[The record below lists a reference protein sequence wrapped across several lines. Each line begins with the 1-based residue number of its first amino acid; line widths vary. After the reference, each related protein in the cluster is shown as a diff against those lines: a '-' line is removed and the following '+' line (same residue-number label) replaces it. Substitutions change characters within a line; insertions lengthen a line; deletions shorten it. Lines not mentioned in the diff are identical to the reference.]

1 MATSDLPQ
9 TYRCMYQSCRKP
21 SQSVFFS
28 VSYLSLCLSPHF
40 SVCLSLSLPL
50 PSTPPTPP
58 PTHTKYYFLLNW
70 IFFPYGQ
77 CRLTDIQISSSQS
90 TPETQD
96 SSGSQVKKEDRN
108 QASRRAWLTPASL
121 TSWLLS
127 FYPTWAW
134 KVTVNCSCL
143 IATPHLGRCVC
154 AAP

>member
-1 MATSDLPQ
+1 M
-9 TYRCMYQSCRKP
+9 CQSCRKP

-28 VSYLSLCLSPHF
+28 VSS
-40 SVCLSLSLPL
+40 LSLSLPTSLSVCPSLSPSPLHTAHPLNTHKVLL
-50 PSTPPTPP
+50 PF
-58 PTHTKYYFLLNW
+58 KLDF
-70 IFFPYGQ
+70 FFPYGQ

-121 TSWLLS
+121 TSWLPS

-134 KVTVNCSCL
+134 KVTINRSCL
-143 IATPHLGRCVC
+143 ITTPHLGR
-154 AAP
+154 